1 VKSWIST
8 GQNLPIDASHIE
20 QVLGSGQLQAL
31 ARRAGISSQDVA
43 GGLASILPQLVDQ
56 LSPNVSLPRGD
67 ALAQAMSLLR
77 GRG

>member
-31 ARRAGISSQDVA
+31 A
-43 GGLASILPQLVDQ
+43 
-56 LSPNVSLPRGD
+56 
-67 ALAQAMSLLR
+67 QAMSLLR